1 MLNHEWLDETTAS
14 TMRGSEGR
22 RPPPCVARR
31 NGGLHHAWL
40 EGTAL
45 HHTSL
50 AGQALA
56 APLLCDDD
64 EASHFV
70 LMLVAYG
77 AVELGVAHAQQFL
90 LRGGETCVR
99 VGGQKGKK
107 TKKYSE
113 RRVFPKIGEKVECRV
128 NLDRGSIL
136 KRREYMF

>member
-31 NGGLHHAWL
+31 NGGLHQAWL

-45 HHTSL
+45 HHASL

-90 LRGGETCVR
+90 LRGGETCVH
-99 VGGQKGKK
+99 VGGQKEKK

-113 RRVFPKIGEKVECRV
+113 RRVFPKIGEKLERRV
-128 NLDRGSIL
+128 NLDRGSSKYVQI
-136 KRREYMF
+136 